1 MEFCYFC
8 NRKINMNIIFEDKDL
23 EELILTG
30 RNNKYKKY
38 SKDTR
43 FMQALGRM
51 YKVMCT
57 SASTSVLKMYS
68 FLHYEQLKGVDQ
80 SSVRVMNGRVE
91 RVLFRETENGIV
103 ITIIELN
110 DTHYGNKR

>member
-1 MEFCYFC
+1 MQVL
-8 NRKINMNIIFEDKDL
+8 FEDKDL

-30 RNNKYKKY
+30 QNNKYKKY
-38 SKDTR
+38 AKDAR

-51 YKVMCT
+51 YKNMTAVADT
-57 SASTSVLKMYS
+57 QALSIFSY
-68 FLHYEQLKGVDQ
+68 LHYEKLKGVGL

-91 RVLFRETENGIV
+91 RVIFRETENGIV

-110 DTHYGNKR
+110 DTHYGNKK